1 MADLEELGY
10 LTHPHTS
17 AGRVPSDK
25 AYRLYVDTLM
35 QKSPVPEEQQAAIR
49 SRLNDDLNELN
60 KTVEKAATL
69 LSEITNLTAFAL
81 TPKEDT
87 NRLKYIN
94 LLPVDE
100 KSVVLMIV
108 TETGKVTNTV
118 LRLKTGYDAK
128 KLEILSKMLTYNYRG
143 KELSSI
149 LTVDI
154 IKSVEVDIEAMSRLV
169 ENIMPEF
176 LRTLE
181 KMLDTELYME
191 GLTNIFNIPEYN
203 DIDKA
208 KMFMG
213 MLNKK
218 ERLTKVLD
226 ERADGIMITIGSE
239 NQDDEMKDCS
249 LITATY
255 RVNGRFIGKLGVIG
269 PTRMKYDKVTS
280 LIEFMT
286 DNLSRTFKISGDS
299 DGE

>member
-1 MADLEELGY
+1 MGY

-25 AYRLYVDTLM
+25 AYRLYVDSLM
-35 QKSPVPEEQQAAIR
+35 QRHPLPHEEQLAIKN
-49 SRLNDDLNELN
+49 RLEDNFHELN
-60 KTVEKAATL
+60 KTIERAASL

-81 TPKEDT
+81 TPKEDN

-100 KSVVLMIV
+100 RSVVLMIV
-108 TETGKVTNTV
+108 TESGKVSNTV
-118 LRLKTGYDAK
+118 LRLRSGYDDR

-149 LTVDI
+149 LTLDI
-154 IKSVEVDIEAMSRLV
+154 IKSVEVDIEAMSRLM

-203 DIDKA
+203 DLDKA

-218 ERLTKVLD
+218 DRFTRVLD
-226 ERADGIMITIGSE
+226 ERADGVIITIGEE

-255 RVNGRFIGKLGVIG
+255 RVNGKFIGKLGVIG
-269 PTRMKYDKVTS
+269 PTRMEYDKVTS

-286 DNLSRTFKISGDS
+286 DNISRTFKITG
-299 DGE
+299 GEDEKE